1 MECWSNGICERIRT
15 EGIRARRTLL
25 STSSISQA
33 RALEQAKIGTLGT
46 SIAMGMIDITGK
58 KVLLREAL
66 ASGRITLLP
75 ETVKKI
81 REHQIKKGDPL
92 LVAEIAAMKAA
103 KETYLLIP
111 HCHQIPLN
119 VVELNFSIGSDFI
132 EANCLVKAEATTGVE
147 MEALVG
153 ASIALT
159 TIWDMVKYIEKDKNG
174 QYPSTR
180 ISDIRVLKKVKKP
193 GSKPDAI

>member
-1 MECWSNGICERIRT
+1 
-15 EGIRARRTLL
+15 
-25 STSSISQA
+25 
-33 RALEQAKIGTLGT
+33 
-46 SIAMGMIDITGK
+46 MGMIDITGK
-58 KVLLREAL
+58 KVLLREAVV
-66 ASGRITLLP
+66 SGRIILSP

-81 REHQIKKGDPL
+81 RENQIKKGDPL
-92 LVAEIAAMKAA
+92 VVAEIAAMKAA

-119 VVELNFSIGSDFI
+119 TVELNFSIGNNFV
-132 EANCLVKAEATTGVE
+132 EANCLVKAEAMTGVE

-159 TIWDMVKYIEKDKNG
+159 TIWDMVKYLEKDKDG

-180 ISDIRVLKKVKKP
+180 ISDIKVLKKLKKP
-193 GSKPDAI
+193 ASYS

>member
-1 MECWSNGICERIRT
+1 MS
-15 EGIRARRTLL
+15 
-25 STSSISQA
+25 
-33 RALEQAKIGTLGT
+33 
-46 SIAMGMIDITGK
+46 MVDITGK

-66 ASGRITLLP
+66 ASGRIILSP
-75 ETVKKI
+75 ETVTKI
-81 REHQIKKGDPL
+81 RENQIKKGDPL

-119 VVELNFSIGSDFI
+119 TVELNFSIGKDFI
-132 EANCLVKAEATTGVE
+132 EARCLVKAEAMTGVE

-174 QYPSTR
+174 QYPLTR
-180 ISDIRVLKKVKKP
+180 ISDIRVLKKVKRAI
-193 GSKPDAI
+193 SKPEVS

>member
-1 MECWSNGICERIRT
+1 
-15 EGIRARRTLL
+15 
-25 STSSISQA
+25 
-33 RALEQAKIGTLGT
+33 
-46 SIAMGMIDITGK
+46 MGMIDITGK
-58 KVLLREAL
+58 KILLREAV
-66 ASGRITLLP
+66 ASGRLVLLH
-75 ETVKKI
+75 ETIKRIKGNQVKK
-81 REHQIKKGDPL
+81 GNPL

-119 VVELNFSIGSDFI
+119 TVELDFSIGNDFI
-132 EANCLVKAEATTGVE
+132 EANCLVRAEAMTGVE

-153 ASIALT
+153 VSIALN
-159 TIWDMVKYIEKDKNG
+159 TIWDMVKYLEKDKNG

-193 GSKPDAI
+193 ISKG

>member
-1 MECWSNGICERIRT
+1 
-15 EGIRARRTLL
+15 
-25 STSSISQA
+25 
-33 RALEQAKIGTLGT
+33 
-46 SIAMGMIDITGK
+46 MGMIDITGK

-66 ASGRITLLP
+66 VSGRIILSP

-81 REHQIKKGDPL
+81 RENQLKKGDPL
-92 LVAEIAAMKAA
+92 VVAEIAAMKAA

-119 VVELNFSIGSDFI
+119 MVELSFSTGDNFI
-132 EANCLVKAEATTGVE
+132 EANCLVKAEAMTGVE

-153 ASIALT
+153 TSIALT
-159 TIWDMVKYIEKDKNG
+159 TIWDMVKYLEKDKDG

-180 ISDIRVLKKVKKP
+180 ISDIKVIKKLKKA
-193 GSKPDAI
+193 GTYS

>member
-1 MECWSNGICERIRT
+1 
-15 EGIRARRTLL
+15 
-25 STSSISQA
+25 
-33 RALEQAKIGTLGT
+33 
-46 SIAMGMIDITGK
+46 MGMIDITGK
-58 KVLLREAL
+58 KVLLREAV
-66 ASGRITLLP
+66 ASGRIKLLP
-75 ETVKKI
+75 ETIKKI
-81 REHQIKKGDPL
+81 RENQIKKGDPL

-119 VVELNFSIGSDFI
+119 TVELNFSIGNNFI
-132 EANCLVKAEATTGVE
+132 EANCLVKAEAMTGVE

-159 TIWDMVKYIEKDKNG
+159 TIWDMVKYIEKDKDG
-174 QYPSTR
+174 QYPSTL

-193 GSKPDAI
+193 VPKPD